1 MINNTADLST
11 PNIHSS
17 NGFWWAMTMF
27 GLMFIEALVLIDAFA
42 REEERVAIMQNAILH
57 TYVYVSLASVIVQL
71 IGIILVEKRWY
82 RLGGILQIAAST
94 IHIWEV
100 EGIIGII
107 GGLDAYH
114 YPASQKEATLE
125 LEDFFGDRS

>member
-1 MINNTADLST
+1 
-11 PNIHSS
+11 
-17 NGFWWAMTMF
+17 MTMF

-42 REEERVAIMQNAILH
+42 REEERAAIMQNAILH
-57 TYVYVSLASVIVQL
+57 TYVYVSLASVVVQL
-71 IGIILVEKRWY
+71 IGIILVEKKWY

-94 IHIWEV
+94 VHIWEV

-114 YPASQKEATLE
+114 YPASQKEIE
-125 LEDFFGDRS
+125 S